1 MVSQLPSHEVI
12 RSIRFWLVT
21 TNPLATAANTA
32 AARTKNRAGTPET
45 NSRAATIPMR
55 INAVPRSWPT
65 STSPTVTRTIGT
77 RNGTTTCLRRTE
89 QLPLARQD
97 RGADEDEPQLDE
109 LGRLE
114 LHAGQQA
121 DPVAV
126 AVDGDAERREHQH
139 LQRERAEQGGQGE
152 PAVPPHRDVRRDD
165 RADDADRGELGLV
178 EEDAER
184 GAVVAVG
191 RDHRRGQDH
200 DQADDDEDH
209 RRSEQ
214 HVVGGDRRLQA
225 REERQRPVQQARALG
240 PGRGSARAVRPG
252 LDRTRRRTGRRARHR
267 RGPSA
272 QRRTAA
278 SKASPRA
285 P

>member
-1 MVSQLPSHEVI
+1 MVSQLPSHDGDPVHPVLVGHDEPARDRGEHGGREDEEPRRDAGDEQQGRDDPDEDQRRSEVVAHENQADGDDDD
-12 RSIRFWLVT
+12 RDQERDDDVLE
-21 TNPLATAANTA
+21 AA
-32 AARTKNRAGTPET
+32 
-45 NSRAATIPMR
+45 
-55 INAVPRSWPT
+55 
-65 STSPTVTRTIGT
+65 
-77 RNGTTTCLRRTE
+77 E

-97 RGADEDEPQLDE
+97 GGADEDEPELHQ

-114 LHAGQQA
+114 LDAGQQA

-126 AVDGDAERREHQH
+126 AVDRDAERREHQH
-139 LQRERAEQGGQGE
+139 LQRERAHQGGQGE
-152 PAVPPHRDVRRDD
+152 SAVPPHRDVRRDD

-178 EEDAER
+178 EEHAER
-184 GAVVAVG
+184 RAVVAVG

-200 DQADDDEDH
+200 DEADDDEDH

-225 REERQRPVQQARALG
+225 REERQCPVQQARVLA
-240 PGRGSARAVRPG
+240 PAVAARAVRPG
-252 LDRTRRRTGRRARHR
+252 LDRPRRRTGRRARHR